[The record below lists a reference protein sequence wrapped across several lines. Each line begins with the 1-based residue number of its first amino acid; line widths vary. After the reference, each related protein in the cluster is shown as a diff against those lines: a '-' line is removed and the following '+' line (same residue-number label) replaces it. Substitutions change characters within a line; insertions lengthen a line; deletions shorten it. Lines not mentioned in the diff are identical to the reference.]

1 MNNVHEDAP
10 TVFRSRWALSYLRGP
25 VSRQQ
30 IETLM
35 APLKGNSPAPSTTAQ
50 VMSSA
55 PVAPRFAAPATEL
68 PSQPTRPVLPPG
80 IAEFFLPAHVQADRF
95 VYRPALL
102 GQTRIHF
109 IDAKNSIDLWDPVTL
124 IRLGGD
130 SIPAD
135 PWLEA
140 DEWDEADV
148 PQLLP
153 EPEFGNASFRE
164 LPAELTQKKSYTG
177 WTTAIKN
184 HLYRDRKLVVF
195 TCEEL
200 KQTSQPG
207 ESENDFRIRLR
218 HAAREERDRLVEKL
232 RRKYATKFG
241 TLDDK
246 IRRAEQKI
254 EKEKQQKSHKTLSTA
269 VNFGT
274 SILGALFGRK
284 LGTSTNVTR
293 AGSVIKSATNVA
305 TESNDIRIAEEQYAA
320 LLQERE
326 ALNAT
331 VEGDANEIVHQFDT
345 DVMKFDSLE
354 ISPRKTDTAVDRIAL
369 LWLPYVD
376 DGAGNMHRAF

>member
-1 MNNVHEDAP
+1 M
-10 TVFRSRWALSYLRGP
+10 
-25 VSRQQ
+25 
-30 IETLM
+30 
-35 APLKGNSPAPSTTAQ
+35 
-50 VMSSA
+50 
-55 PVAPRFAAPATEL
+55 
-68 PSQPTRPVLPPG
+68 
-80 IAEFFLPAHVQADRF
+80 
-95 VYRPALL
+95 
-102 GQTRIHF
+102 
-109 IDAKNSIDLWDPVTL
+109 
-124 IRLGGD
+124 
-130 SIPAD
+130 
-135 PWLEA
+135 
-140 DEWDEADV
+140 
-148 PQLLP
+148 
-153 EPEFGNASFRE
+153 
-164 LPAELTQKKSYTG
+164 
-177 WTTAIKN
+177 
-184 HLYRDRKLVVF
+184 
-195 TCEEL
+195 
-200 KQTSQPG
+200 
-207 ESENDFRIRLR
+207 
-218 HAAREERDRLVEKL
+218 EKL

-254 EKEKQQKSHKTLSTA
+254 EKEKQQKSQKTLSTA